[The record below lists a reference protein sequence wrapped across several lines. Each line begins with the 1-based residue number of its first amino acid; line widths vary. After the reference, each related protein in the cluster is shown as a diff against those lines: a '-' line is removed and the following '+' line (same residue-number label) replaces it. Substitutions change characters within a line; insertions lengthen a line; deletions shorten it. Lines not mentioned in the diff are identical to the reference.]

1 MSTKPSQPISAIL
14 FLHYT
19 RSRGRYA
26 RRIRTTCSL
35 RGTRTTNAR
44 RPKDLYQAIG
54 HGCPSKPR
62 SVVGWHE
69 HGPRVVVLVDQSTA
83 RGYGCAGQVLG
94 ISALLQI
101 WRIGALAWLASFR
114 SLLIA
119 TPGLVF
125 VVVMTLVL
133 IFASLQPTMSFELP
147 LAGFLASLGLLLAYV
162 AYRRWLKADF
172 D

>member
-1 MSTKPSQPISAIL
+1 MAVTLSASSYDVLASLGRERLMPVDRKTYIRQLGMAALVSHVQLWGGMSMVLA
-14 FLHYT
+14 
-19 RSRGRYA
+19 
-26 RRIRTTCSL
+26 
-35 RGTRTTNAR
+35 
-44 RPKDLYQAIG
+44 
-54 HGCPSKPR
+54 
-62 SVVGWHE
+62 
-69 HGPRVVVLVDQSTA
+69 VVVLVDQSTA
-83 RGYGCAGQVLG
+83 RGYGWCWPVLG

-101 WRIGALAWLASFR
+101 WILVALAWLASFR

-147 LAGFLASLGLLLAYV
+147 LAGLASLGLLLAYV